1 MKILFKILVVIC
13 FVQNLSGQQT
23 GFARVGSSSQ
33 ENTWLTSGTVVADQF
48 DFKHFDDPEYQPSIP
63 DDSQA
68 MIATILEHVQL
79 EDHQRAL
86 HLVEEVSD
94 LYQKAN
100 HHKGQGDLY
109 YIMGT
114 IYERRG
120 EWDLA
125 IKYLA
130 QASELFKREQHE
142 SELGYSLKKLGDI
155 HATLNQHRLAL
166 QYYHEALAAL
176 RDQQDATIG
185 HLHLEIGKA
194 YKTLGKLDQASY
206 HFNQLLDL
214 EKPMNKEYLHADAHN
229 HLGAIHLAQSS
240 YDSAL
245 FYLELAFNQVVES
258 DNLAQLKF
266 ISENLISLH
275 ENQSEPEKALVYHKV
290 LNNASERLQNQ
301 QMAIREKQLK
311 NDHAFE
317 VERLQYQNLLKQT
330 RLRLSVSL
338 VGLVLA
344 VLFIFTLVRN
354 YLKKKK
360 SLVVLQEKNEEILR
374 TRQQM
379 IAQEK
384 MASLGQL
391 AAGIA
396 HEIKNPLNFVHNFA
410 EGSIEL
416 VEELVKEMKQYDS
429 TRLATVN
436 KVQDLFESIKQNAFD
451 IYTNSKRADQI
462 INSVM
467 DYAQGSRE
475 NFQAVD
481 VHELINRNLQLAM
494 HGSPTVD
501 FALNVQVQK
510 EFDTSLGVVDVIP
523 QDFGR
528 VLLNLFN
535 NSFYALE
542 EKGRNDISFVPT
554 LRISTKMIPNDMLSI
569 SVWDNGPG
577 IPEAMHNKIFTPF
590 YTSKP
595 PGDGNTGLGLS
606 LSYDI
611 VVSRHGGSLEFS
623 SEDGRFTEFIIQV
636 PINNGFHFKR

>member
-1 MKILFKILVVIC
+1 ML
-13 FVQNLSGQQT
+13 
-23 GFARVGSSSQ
+23 A
-33 ENTWLTSGTVVADQF
+33 SGTVVTGQF
-48 DFKHFDDPEYQPSIP
+48 DFKHFDDPEYQSSPP
-63 DDSQA
+63 DDPQA
-68 MIATILEHVQL
+68 MIGTILEHVQL

-86 HLVEEVSD
+86 HLVEEVRD

-120 EWDLA
+120 ELDLA
-125 IKYLA
+125 IKYLL
-130 QASELFKREQHE
+130 QSSELFKREQHE

-155 HATLNQHRLAL
+155 HAKMDQHDMAL
-166 QYYHEALAAL
+166 QYYHEALQAL

-214 EKPMNKEYLHADAHN
+214 DKPINKEHLHADAHN
-229 HLGAIHLAQSS
+229 QLGAMHLAQGA

-245 FYLELAFNQVVES
+245 VYLELAFHQVVES

-266 ISENLISLH
+266 ISENLIRLH

-290 LNNASERLQNQ
+290 LNDASERIQNQ
-301 QMAIREKQLK
+301 QMAIRERQIR

-317 VERLQYQNLLKQT
+317 LERLQYQNLLKQT
-330 RLRLSVSL
+330 RLRLSLSL

-354 YLKKKK
+354 YLKKKR

-416 VEELVKEMKQYDS
+416 AEELVHEMREYDS
-429 TRLATVN
+429 NRLTTVTR
-436 KVQDLFESIKQNAFD
+436 VQDLSESIKQNALD

-462 INSVM
+462 VNSVM

-481 VHELINRNLQLAM
+481 VHELINSNLQLAM
-494 HGSPTVD
+494 HGSSSID
-501 FALNVQVQK
+501 FGLNVQIQK
-510 EFDTSLGVVDVIP
+510 DFDTGLGLIDVIP

-535 NSFYALE
+535 NAFYALE
-542 EKGRNDISFVPT
+542 EKGRSDTSFVPT
-554 LRISTKMIPNDMLSI
+554 LRIKTKMIPNNMLSI
-569 SVWDNGPG
+569 SIWDNGPG
-577 IPEAMHNKIFTPF
+577 IPEAVHNKIFTPF
-590 YTSKP
+590 YTTKP
-595 PGDGNTGLGLS
+595 PGTGNTGLGLS

-611 VVSRHGGSLEFS
+611 VVVRHGGSLVFS

-636 PINNGFHFKR
+636 PINSGNHLKR